1 MTTPPNEYDTDTL
14 LKLFDSVKTGIIVI
28 NRKYDLIMANKTAF
42 RILEMAEDSLQKSCT
57 CFNLLYHRTEP
68 CEGCPVNMEEN
79 SIESKQKSLTL
90 KTKDNRDVF
99 IRIFY
104 TKWDGNFVLTLFDVT
119 QEVTVVRKIDLIRKE
134 LQTKNILLERRRQ
147 GTMEEQHNL
156 EQLLDTLPEAL
167 VSVSAA
173 YEIQRKNKAV
183 SEKLPFKNASTC
195 YELMGQDLPCEHCP
209 AESGFDQAD
218 MKKKGHFIN
227 DRYFTETIIK
237 SPFDDGG
244 LLLFADTTR
253 QIQLTEKIR
262 KQRETITR
270 KNEILSGL
278 VDISSKMQ
286 KDPDPESVTGYFL
299 QTFLDVVNSDSAVV
313 ISDDIRAGN
322 LWFTVQKGISKKEML
337 TTSRAYLS
345 REIQSRSS
353 DMIPEESLPWK
364 NSTQIQLKGGD
375 GERVGVILIKDEFNE
390 EDNKLAKLFFEPFGA
405 YVHNKLLMRKLE
417 EKANTDPMTGLYNR
431 GYLDQAIKEETEKL
445 KKFNIQYSI
454 VMADVNR
461 LKKAND
467 DYGHEAG
474 DNLILTVADLLEKE
488 VRPVDVVARTGGDE
502 FLILLAD
509 CNNEG
514 ANNFINRL
522 TKKTF
527 HEVSIEVGK
536 NERFP
541 VTVSFGAAGTD
552 KYKPEELIKEADRTM
567 YENKEA
573 FYAKNKNLRYR

>member
-1 MTTPPNEYDTDTL
+1 
-14 LKLFDSVKTGIIVI
+14 
-28 NRKYDLIMANKTAF
+28 
-42 RILEMAEDSLQKSCT
+42 
-57 CFNLLYHRTEP
+57 
-68 CEGCPVNMEEN
+68 
-79 SIESKQKSLTL
+79 
-90 KTKDNRDVF
+90 
-99 IRIFY
+99 
-104 TKWDGNFVLTLFDVT
+104 
-119 QEVTVVRKIDLIRKE
+119 
-134 LQTKNILLERRRQ
+134 
-147 GTMEEQHNL
+147 
-156 EQLLDTLPEAL
+156 
-167 VSVSAA
+167 
-173 YEIQRKNKAV
+173 
-183 SEKLPFKNASTC
+183 
-195 YELMGQDLPCEHCP
+195 
-209 AESGFDQAD
+209 
-218 MKKKGHFIN
+218 
-227 DRYFTETIIK
+227 
-237 SPFDDGG
+237 
-244 LLLFADTTR
+244 
-253 QIQLTEKIR
+253 
-262 KQRETITR
+262 
-270 KNEILSGL
+270 
-278 VDISSKMQ
+278 
-286 KDPDPESVTGYFL
+286 
-299 QTFLDVVNSDSAVV
+299 
-313 ISDDIRAGN
+313 
-322 LWFTVQKGISKKEML
+322 
-337 TTSRAYLS
+337 
-345 REIQSRSS
+345 
-353 DMIPEESLPWK
+353 
-364 NSTQIQLKGGD
+364 
-375 GERVGVILIKDEFNE
+375 
-390 EDNKLAKLFFEPFGA
+390 EPFGA

-488 VRPVDVVARTGGDE
+488 VRPMDVVARTGGDE